1 MRALAIGNS
10 FSQDATHYLHQ
21 LAAAEGQDLKVGNL
35 YIGGCSLGR
44 HLENMQ
50 AGAAEYLYEEN
61 GASTGR
67 YVSVDEALGMEKWDI
82 IVTQQASHY
91 SGIPETYEP
100 YLTLILEEL
109 RRKAPQAELMLHQT
123 WAYETDSLHPAFAR
137 YGYSQQTMY
146 QRLTQAYE
154 QAARNHGLRL
164 IPSGRAVQLL
174 RQRAPFR
181 YEEGG
186 MSLCR
191 DGFHMQSTYGR
202 YLLAAVWYGTLTG
215 RKVTGSAYVPVTP
228 LAPGAVCRPELLR
241 LAQETA
247 DAVCAAP

>member
-1 MRALAIGNS
+1 MRVLAIGNS

-91 SGIPETYEP
+91 SGILETYEP

-109 RRKAPQAELMLHQT
+109 FPKDQAIFLMCGGGGYAGMMKEL
-123 WAYETDSLHPAFAR
+123 
-137 YGYSQQTMY
+137 
-146 QRLTQAYE
+146 
-154 QAARNHGLRL
+154 L
-164 IPSGRAVQLL
+164 I
-174 RQRAPFR
+174 
-181 YEEGG
+181 
-186 MSLCR
+186 
-191 DGFHMQSTYGR
+191 
-202 YLLAAVWYGTLTG
+202 YLGWD
-215 RKVTGSAYVPVTP
+215 
-228 LAPGAVCRPELLR
+228 PELLYNVGANWTYTGDH
-241 LAQETA
+241 AQELVIYPEDA
-247 DAVCAAP
+247 DGEKIYATWRADYAYLDFDRLHPLEDGT